1 MLSLTLTVTLHLKPI
16 LPPPPPTTHTL
27 KLTLILT
34 IIQTFTI
41 KLNFHS
47 SISEVL
53 QRSEERKGFAA
64 DGVGPLRA
72 KVNLLHH
79 YMGYHFGLVASDLL
93 YDPYHRRDNAYH
105 GLCYT
110 SRGVLAGKRNSSMA
124 SSWRSD
130 PTTSRTM
137 NERSYH
143 DLKFLLH
150 VIQYFCL
157 LLLV

>member
-1 MLSLTLTVTLHLKPI
+1 MLKLTLTVTLHLKPI
-16 LPPPPPTTHTL
+16 LPPPPPTTTTHTL

-34 IIQTFTI
+34 IIQTLTI

-64 DGVGPLRA
+64 DGVGPLSARR
-72 KVNLLHH
+72 NLLRH

-93 YDPYHRRDNAYH
+93 YDPSHRRDSAYH

-110 SRGVLAGKRNSSMA
+110 SCGVLAGKRNSSMA

-143 DLKFLLH
+143 DWKFLLH
-150 VIQYFCL
+150 VIL
-157 LLLV
+157 LML